1 MVFEIFEKNEIF
13 LASCIF
19 ENKSFQTYEVLV
31 LNFVRIHPL
40 KSFSILKI
48 YIEEKNLDVSI
59 YFYSQIT

>member
-31 LNFVRIHPL
+31 LNFCEDSP
-40 KSFSILKI
+40 FKI
-48 YIEEKNLDVSI
+48 
-59 YFYSQIT
+59 F